1 MPINFKNSV
10 FGLVAVLPLVV
21 SCGPSLSEDGT
32 GSASSGSTGSTFSR
46 QTDYSVNLNIDFAGI
61 ADASAISPSEVLIS
75 WGDAMFIDEPASASG
90 MRYVIF
96 RGLTPQAPLRDI
108 GQIAITGQ
116 GELTFTDDFS
126 DLENPPP
133 LDNTTWYYSVVAIAD
148 ERISNNVQV
157 AIARTP
163 SAYAPG
169 TMSFYDDVLP
179 LFTSIKNPSDA
190 TQNCLS
196 CHSTGNA
203 AGGMDLSTLEGI
215 LAGVGTPANPNSFI
229 IPFLGDDSYT
239 EFRARFTSGSLFDQ
253 NSARFNHIDYV
264 VAPDGGTPEV
274 GDGLEDL
281 ELPIR
286 NWAFEG
292 ALPTPDATPPVFEFA
307 DVYNAGLYYGN
318 FINFNTVRL
327 YVPHASD
334 PESMPV
340 NGSIAGQ
347 IDYVVY
353 AGETSNTIDWDHPI
367 AVKSLTINEAGQDK
381 VSIDFNWVDENG
393 ELISNELVV
402 VVRPMD
408 AAGRSV
414 DIDVLNYDDTDPS
427 QVELFRQRMR
437 NMSSQE
443 REILITQ

>member
-1 MPINFKNSV
+1 MSFNLKNCV
-10 FGLVAVLPLVV
+10 FGLVAVLPLAV
-21 SCGPSLSEDGT
+21 SCGPSLADADSGT
-32 GSASSGSTGSTFSR
+32 VGGGATGGSFSR
-46 QTDYSVNLNIDFAGI
+46 QTDYSINLNIDFSGI
-61 ADASAISPSEVLIS
+61 TDASAISPSEVLIS
-75 WGDAMFIDEPASASG
+75 WGDAMFIDDPASAAG

-96 RGLTPQAPLRDI
+96 RGLTHQAPLRDI

-116 GELTFTDDFS
+116 GQLTFTDDFS

-148 ERISNNVQV
+148 ESISNNVQV

-169 TMSFYDDVLP
+169 TMSFENDVLP
-179 LFTSIKNPSDA
+179 LFGDIRNPSDT

-229 IPFLGDDSYT
+229 IPFLGDDSYS
-239 EFRARFTSGSLFDQ
+239 EFRARFTAGTPVDQGSAL
-253 NSARFNHIDYV
+253 ANHLDYIV
-264 VAPDGGTPEV
+264 EPDGPTPEA
-274 GDGLEDL
+274 GDGIEDL

-292 ALPTPDATPPVFEFA
+292 ALPTPDSTPPVFEFA
-307 DVYNAGLYYGN
+307 DVNNAGLYYGK
-318 FINFNTVRL
+318 FIDFDTVRL
-327 YVPHASD
+327 YIPHASD
-334 PESMPV
+334 PESIPV
-340 NGSIAGQ
+340 NGSLAGQ

-353 AGETSNTIDWDHPI
+353 AGETSNAIDWDHPI
-367 AVKSLTINEAGQDK
+367 TMKSLTINEAGQSYL
-381 VSIDFNWVDENG
+381 SIDFNWVDGNG
-393 ELISNELVV
+393 QLRSNDLVA

-427 QVELFRQRMR
+427 QLELFRQRMR

-443 REILITQ
+443 REILIIQ

>member
-1 MPINFKNSV
+1 
-10 FGLVAVLPLVV
+10 
-21 SCGPSLSEDGT
+21 
-32 GSASSGSTGSTFSR
+32 
-46 QTDYSVNLNIDFAGI
+46 
-61 ADASAISPSEVLIS
+61 
-75 WGDAMFIDEPASASG
+75 
-90 MRYVIF
+90 
-96 RGLTPQAPLRDI
+96 
-108 GQIAITGQ
+108 
-116 GELTFTDDFS
+116 
-126 DLENPPP
+126 
-133 LDNTTWYYSVVAIAD
+133 VAIAD
-148 ERISNNVQV
+148 ESISNNVQV

-169 TMSFYDDVLP
+169 TMNFNDDVLP
-179 LFTSIKNPSDA
+179 LFTSIRNPSDT

-203 AGGMDLSTLEGI
+203 AGGGMDLSTLEGI
-215 LAGVGTPANPNSFI
+215 LAGMGTPANPNSFI

-239 EFRARFTSGSLFDQ
+239 EFRARFTAGTLFDQ
-253 NSARFNHIDYV
+253 GSALSNHMDYIV
-264 VAPDGGTPEV
+264 QPDGGTTEA
-274 GDGLEDL
+274 GDGIEDL
-281 ELPIR
+281 ALPIR

-292 ALPTPDATPPVFEFA
+292 ALPMPDSTPPVFEFA

-318 FINFNTVRL
+318 FINFDTVRL

-334 PESMPV
+334 PESIPV
-340 NGSIAGQ
+340 NGSLAGQ

-353 AGETSNTIDWDHPI
+353 AGETSNTIDWNHPV
-367 AVKSLTINEAGQDK
+367 AVKSLTINEAGQSY

-393 ELISNELVV
+393 ALISNELAV